1 MNENQWTEDAVL
13 FMGLFGVYSHYG
25 RSVYCT
31 AAKMS
36 LWFYKPL
43 KVPTQPQNV

>member
-1 MNENQWTEDAVL
+1 MKISGVKTL
-13 FMGLFGVYSHYG
+13 FYSWELFGVYSHYG

-31 AAKMS
+31 TAKMS